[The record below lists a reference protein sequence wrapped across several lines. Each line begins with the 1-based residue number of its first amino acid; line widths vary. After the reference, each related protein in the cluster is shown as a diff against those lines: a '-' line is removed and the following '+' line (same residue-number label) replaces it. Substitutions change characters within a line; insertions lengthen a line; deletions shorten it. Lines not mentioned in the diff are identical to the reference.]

1 MVMNYA
7 EALRLQSVVAK
18 NNPEELKK
26 HDIDADKLKEI
37 MSVMRLANRIDP
49 KNMDKSIKER
59 SLDVKDAYSAEELQ
73 NMSLEELAVL
83 ETKISAR
90 IAGDVEGTN
99 AKANEK
105 LLNDIKSA
113 AKKVLGASVAANTL
127 DGKDIAPAEYLIMT
141 GYIEGEKELKFVA
154 AQSEKYDMEN
164 LLDKTPEEIESRMS
178 TLNEMIYGDLSTEDF
193 VKKVSKINKA
203 ETKELTEV
211 VNSITFVD
219 DNGENISDEEKA
231 KTVDVIYE
239 SARGDA
245 YVAAYKDEAFFAA
258 KEKSEKEAIMAD
270 HFISAVYAKL
280 RAAAVASGMEFSYED
295 KEEKEVKAE
304 AKEEH
309 KKALESL
316 KESLKGAKVKASQVM
331 NAVAD
336 TTTTVESF
344 AKRAYSKVA
353 KGKTA
358 KVLLDKTQE
367 VWDKAKDLWGER
379 AQVVRAVSTAV
390 KDNRWRVVANLAASV
405 GVVAGTTMLAGT
417 WPVAAVIA
425 GYSAYS
431 AAGNY
436 VFPIIAKANK
446 IRREAK
452 ENKQDVPSFKNAW
465 KSAREEL
472 KNDEKYL
479 RRAKYGAISA
489 GIAAGLIGGA
499 SLFLPG
505 SELVAQTAVKRGIAR
520 AGVVAGSLSTQIANL
535 RAAKK
540 AVNKLKKENSD
551 DVKAMEAAKKELS
564 SCRKQF
570 WLGLVVSA
578 GTMIGLSKSVASA
591 ETLNENV
598 ISDNGAVN
606 DGGYELHQP
615 EDSQAT
621 AVVEGENN
629 EINQPEEQD
638 AQASSAVVEGENH
651 EAAAEEFVPAHPNAH
666 SDHRLDQSTI
676 MLLRGE
682 GDEKEKYAALLAR
695 VKEMGL
701 QDKYESLNGY
711 SDSQLAYL
719 MVRRM
724 CDMKNSQATEAWRFL
739 SGGDCGDMTEEKIA
753 KIAEYAT
760 KNYNID
766 QDKTIGEWIGEGEY
780 RGICS
785 QRLFN
790 NIECESTTSNYSP
803 CAEDVAEEVKAE
815 PAVQAAP
822 VPEAE
827 PKDEPIVVAEIECS
841 GTDEDCID
849 EDMID
854 AQSES
859 GATSVAEE
867 ENVEEEQPVPVEE
880 KEEKRAIKST
890 LGARDHGNTA
900 RTPSQLLADKN
911 HSGLGKHPGVFV
923 KQRTR

>member
-37 MSVMRLANRIDP
+37 MSVMRLANRIDS

-59 SLDVKDAYSAEELQ
+59 ALDAKDAYSAEELQ

-83 ETKISAR
+83 ETKVSAR
-90 IAGDVEGTN
+90 VAGDVEGTN

-113 AKKVLGASVAANTL
+113 VKKVLGASVAANTL

-211 VNSITFVD
+211 VNSIAFVD

-258 KEKSEKEAIMAD
+258 KKKSEKEAIMAD

-280 RAAAVASGMEFSYED
+280 RTAAVASGMEFSYED

-336 TTTTVESF
+336 TTTNVESF

-367 VWDKAKDLWGER
+367 VWGKAKDLWGER
-379 AQVVRAVSTAV
+379 AQVARAVSTAV
-390 KDNRWRVVANLAASV
+390 KDNRWRVVANLAASA

-535 RAAKK
+535 KAAKK
-540 AVNKLKKENSD
+540 VVNKLKKENSD
-551 DVKAMEAAKKELS
+551 DAKAMEAAKKELS

-578 GTMIGLSKSVASA
+578 GAMIGLSKSVATTEA
-591 ETLNENV
+591 LNENV
-598 ISDNGAVN
+598 ISDNSVTN
-606 DGGYELHQP
+606 GGEYEVHQP
-615 EDSQAT
+615 ED
-621 AVVEGENN
+621 
-629 EINQPEEQD
+629 QD

-719 MVRRM
+719 LVRRM
-724 CDMKNSQATEAWRFL
+724 CDMKTSQATEAWRFL

-815 PAVQAAP
+815 PAVQAVP

-849 EDMID
+849 EDVVD
-854 AQSES
+854 AEPQSDES
-859 GATSVAEE
+859 EEAPVEE
-867 ENVEEEQPVPVEE
+867 EKAEEEQPAPAEE

-890 LGARDHGNTA
+890 LGAKDHGNTA

-911 HSGLGKHPGVFV
+911 HKGLGRHPGVFV